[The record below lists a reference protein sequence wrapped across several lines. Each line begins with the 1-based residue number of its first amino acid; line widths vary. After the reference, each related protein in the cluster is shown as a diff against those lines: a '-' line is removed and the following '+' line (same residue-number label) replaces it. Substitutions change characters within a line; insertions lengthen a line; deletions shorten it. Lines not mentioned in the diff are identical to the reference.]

1 MSKKVFFIRHG
12 YALHNDLY
20 WIMGKKAYSDYTD
33 TPLLHKGYTQADI
46 CRKKFKKELEDVELV
61 LVSPLTRTLQT
72 AVTIFGQSTFTRS
85 KIRALDCLMEYPQGG
100 PELCNKRKTREI
112 LERNYPTVEFTY
124 IPDGKVKWGKNKE
137 TIEQLEDRIEE
148 MIKFIKDRPETNIAV
163 VSHSSF
169 LSQHL
174 YDEIYDE
181 NNELKHCY
189 PYGPF
194 QYAKL

>member
-1 MSKKVFFIRHG
+1 MSKNVFFIRHG
-12 YALHNDLY
+12 YALHNKLF
-20 WIMGKKAYSDYTD
+20 WEIGAKAYSDYTD
-33 TPLLHKGYTQADI
+33 TPLLHKGYIQADN
-46 CRKKFKKELEDVELV
+46 CRKRFKKELENVELV

-72 AVTIFGQSTFTRS
+72 AVSIFGESAFFRS

-124 IPDGKVKWGKNKE
+124 IPDGKVNWNQNKE
-137 TIEQLEDRIEE
+137 TIEQLEDRIEK
-148 MIKFIKDRPETNIAV
+148 MIQFIKDRPETNIAV

-174 YDEIYDE
+174 FDEVYDEE
-181 NNELKHCY
+181 NELMHCK
-189 PYGPF
+189 PYGPYY
-194 QYAKL
+194 YAKL